1 MNEVPYW
8 HSMSRGAVARQL
20 GTSASAGLDPGEAQ
34 ARLAENGPNSID
46 TARAISP
53 LAILASQ
60 FQDFMVLVLL
70 GATAVSAVIGEYK
83 DAAAILA
90 IVVANA
96 VLGFMQEFRA
106 ERALAALA
114 ELTAPNAHVL
124 RGAQVQAVDAADV
137 VPGDVLV
144 LAPGD
149 RIPADARLLEVHSL
163 ETDESVL
170 TGESHPVAKDED
182 CVVKEQSP
190 LSARPNMVWSGTV
203 VTRGRGRAVVVA
215 TGMDTEVGKIAA
227 LVRDVEDAAT
237 PLQNRLAQLGKG
249 LVVACLGVCA
259 CVVAMGIARGEP
271 VQFMFLAGVSLAVAA
286 IPEGLPA
293 IVTVSLALG
302 VQRMSA
308 RKAVV
313 RKLSAVET
321 LGCATVICTDKT
333 GTLTQNELTVV
344 QVRAGRNEYA
354 LTGTG
359 YSTDGE
365 FHTASGQRVHEAS
378 AHDPAL
384 AQLLLCG
391 ALCNDATIGKSITGD
406 PTEAALL
413 VAAAKAG
420 PAMADEM
427 RQWKRVGEVPFSSE
441 TKMMAV
447 VCVGPNGTAT
457 FVKGAASAVLPLC
470 SSFAPGLTPA
480 ATVAAENEMAGS
492 AMRVLALAWA
502 EGHLLAPSS
511 DAASPAVIPRLTMLG
526 LAGMVDPL
534 RPEAAAAIQQATLAG
549 VRTIMITGDNPATA
563 AAIAGAAGLSSAAP
577 GGVDRVVTGD
587 EIDRMDDRRLVRA
600 IDRSSVFARVAPVHK
615 LRIVRA
621 LKGMGHVVAM
631 TGDGVNDA
639 PALREADIGIAM
651 GLSGTDVA
659 REASSMVLTDDNYAT
674 IVAAI
679 EEGRSIYDN
688 IRKFLRYL
696 LASNTGELLSML
708 LAVAGGL
715 PLPLTPIQ
723 LLWMNLLTDGLP
735 AMALAADPTDP
746 AVMKRPPRKP
756 TEGVFAGGLGMRI
769 LAQGVFI
776 GLCTIGCYILAG
788 VLLHRTLAAARTMAF
803 TTLVM
808 SQLIYV
814 FQCRSE
820 GRRTNAP
827 VKPNWLLT
835 AAVALSV
842 VLHVGAIH
850 TDFGRRNLGTANLS
864 GVDWAL
870 VLFLSGWSAVLT
882 RAARS
887 LRRWFRR
894 RTPRR
899 NAIKRRISA
908 GKVHWRSTGAGIDE
922 N

>member
-1 MNEVPYW
+1 
-8 HSMSRGAVARQL
+8 MSRGAVAREL
-20 GTSASAGLDPGEAQ
+20 GTSASSGLDSGEAR
-34 ARLAENGPNSID
+34 ARFADAGPNTIA
-46 TARAISP
+46 TGRGISP

-70 GATAVSAVIGEYK
+70 GATAASAVIGEYK

-90 IVVANA
+90 IVVVNA
-96 VLGFMQEFRA
+96 ILGFVQEFRA

-114 ELTAPNAHVL
+114 ELSAPHARVL
-124 RGAQVQAVDAADV
+124 RGGQAQSIDAADV

-144 LAPGD
+144 LSPGD
-149 RIPADARLLEVHSL
+149 RIAADARLIEAYSL

-170 TGESHPVAKDED
+170 TGESHPVPKDED
-182 CVVKEQSP
+182 CVVPEKTA
-190 LSARPNMVWSGTV
+190 LTARANMVWSGTV
-203 VTRGRGRAVVVA
+203 VTRGRGRAIVVA

-227 LVRDVEDAAT
+227 LMRDVEDTAT

-249 LVVACLGVCA
+249 LVIACLGVCS

-271 VQFMFLAGVSLAVAA
+271 VQLMFLAGVSLAVAA

-313 RKLSAVET
+313 RKLPAVET

-344 QVRAGRNEYA
+344 QVRAGNNDYR

-359 YSTDGE
+359 YSTVGE
-365 FHTASGQRVHEAS
+365 FLTSTGQPVLDAA

-391 ALCNDATIGKSITGD
+391 ALCNDATIAATGRSVVGD

-413 VAAAKAG
+413 VAATKSG
-420 PAMADEM
+420 STIADEV
-427 RQWKRVGEVPFSSE
+427 RLWKRLNEVPFSSD

-447 VCVGPNGTAT
+447 VCAGPIGKAT
-457 FVKGAASAVLPLC
+457 FVKGAASSVTALC
-470 SSFAPGLTPA
+470 SSFAPGLNPA
-480 ATVAAENEMAGS
+480 VVAAVEDEMAS
-492 AMRVLALAWA
+492 RAMRVLALAWG
-502 EGHLLAPSS
+502 EGDLVAPAGAPS
-511 DAASPAVIPRLTMLG
+511 PGVEPRLTMLG
-526 LAGMVDPL
+526 LVGMVDPV
-534 RPEAAAAIQQATLAG
+534 RPEAAAAIQRATLAG

-563 AAIAGAAGLSSAAP
+563 AAIAAASGLAGAATSSL
-577 GGVDRVVTGD
+577 DRVITGD
-587 EIDRMDDRRLVRA
+587 DIDRMDDRRLARA
-600 IDRSSVFARVAPVHK
+600 VEHTTVFARVAPAHK

-621 LKGMGHVVAM
+621 LKSLGHVVAM

-639 PALREADIGIAM
+639 PARRDADIGIAM

-659 REASSMVLTDDNYAT
+659 REAASMVLTDDNYAT

-696 LASNTGELLSML
+696 LASNTGELLTML
-708 LAVAGGL
+708 VAVAAGL
-715 PLPLTPIQ
+715 PIPLTPIQ

-746 AVMKRPPRKP
+746 AVMKRPPRDP
-756 TEGVFAGGLGMRI
+756 SEGVFAGGLGTRI

-776 GLCTIGCYILAG
+776 GICTVGCYILAG
-788 VLLHRTLAAARTMAF
+788 ALLHRGIVVARTMAF

-820 GRRTNAP
+820 GRRTTAP
-827 VKPNWLLT
+827 TKPNWLLS

-842 VLHVGAIH
+842 LMQVAGIH
-850 TDFGRRNLGTANLS
+850 TAVGTRTLGTAPLS
-864 GVDWAL
+864 GPDWAL
-870 VLFLSGWSAVLT
+870 VLFLSGWSSVLT
-882 RAARS
+882 GAARALRRWWRRRAAR
-887 LRRWFRR
+887 
-894 RTPRR
+894 R
-899 NAIKRRISA
+899 NVIKRREGA
-908 GKVHWRSTGAGIDE
+908 GKVH
-922 N
+922 